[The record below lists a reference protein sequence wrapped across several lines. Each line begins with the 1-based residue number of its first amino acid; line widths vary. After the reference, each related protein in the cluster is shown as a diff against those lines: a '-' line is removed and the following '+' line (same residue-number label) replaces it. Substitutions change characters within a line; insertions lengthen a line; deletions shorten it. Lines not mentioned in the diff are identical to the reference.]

1 MVLPF
6 LVTYGTLY
14 IVKIGSHAC
23 RLNTCS
29 AWALCGRCVGTKSRI
44 NNFLKVDDGEK
55 QVVLVVVE
63 EDLVLV
69 YRLVQEVLVYMK
81 NMMSDVL
88 SIRFYLLYEKLAP
101 GQTLEGIFQALS
113 FNLADHSALNG

>member
-1 MVLPF
+1 MVLLF

-14 IVKIGSHAC
+14 IVKIGSYAC
-23 RLNTCS
+23 RLVR
-29 AWALCGRCVGTKSRI
+29 GRCVGTQSRI

-101 GQTLEGIFQALS
+101 DRTLKGIFSRHVIQPR
-113 FNLADHSALNG
+113 

>member
-1 MVLPF
+1 M
-6 LVTYGTLY
+6 
-14 IVKIGSHAC
+14 
-23 RLNTCS
+23 R
-29 AWALCGRCVGTKSRI
+29 GRCVGTQNRISI
-44 NNFLKVDDGEK
+44 NNFLKVDDDEK

-88 SIRFYLLYEKLAP
+88 STRFYLLYEKLAP
-101 GQTLEGIFQALS
+101 DRTLKGIFQDLS
-113 FNLADHSALNG
+113 FNLADHSALNPYP